1 MKETPILF
9 NAPMVRAIL
18 AGTKTQ
24 TRRVVKGCEFIA
36 DTAEGVEPYWRLLDH
51 PRKQMSGGTPMG
63 THVAALCPH
72 GRPGDRLWVRET
84 WQHSNHPLGPY
95 DEDCMV
101 FYRADFMSDVHG
113 PDGEKSPEGRY
124 RSWRPS
130 IHMPRAASRILL
142 EVTEVRVERLQ
153 DISEVEAIAEGIERV
168 EDFFACPCWKAY
180 DEPEGS
186 DVVFPDDPIGS
197 YASLWAS
204 INGPGSWDANPWVW
218 AVSFSRLP

>member
-24 TRRVVKGCEFIA
+24 TRRVVKGCEFVA
-36 DTAEGVEPYWRLLDH
+36 NTAEGIEPYWRLLDH
-51 PRKQMSGGTPMG
+51 PRKQISGGTPMG
-63 THVAALCPH
+63 AHVAARCPY
-72 GRPGDRLWVRET
+72 GQPGDRLWVRET
-84 WQHSNHPLGPY
+84 WQHSNHPIGPY
-95 DEDCMV
+95 DQDCMV

-142 EVTEVRVERLQ
+142 EVTDVRVERLQ
-153 DISEVEAIAEGIERV
+153 NISEADARAEGARECDPASGREV
-168 EDFFACPCWKAY
+168 LLAGPSQR
-180 DEPEGS
+180 GS
-186 DVVFPDDPIGS
+186 FVLHYRDI
-197 YASLWAS
+197 WNQ

-218 AVSFSRLP
+218 AISFSRLP